1 MNYIKYNI
9 YYIMNTSLKD
19 FDQELYQLIDE
30 EKERQ
35 KCGIELIASENFTSQ
50 SVLDCLGSILTNKY
64 SEGLPGKRY
73 YGGNKV
79 IDKIENLCIQRAL
92 EAYNLDPKEWGC
104 NVQPYSGS
112 VANLAVYIGLLKPH
126 DRIMGLDLPSG
137 GHLTH
142 GFMTA
147 KKRISSTS
155 VFYESIP
162 YKVNDNGLIDYD
174 GMEKLA
180 DAVKPR
186 LIICG
191 ASAYSRDL
199 DYERFSKVA
208 KKQEAYLM
216 ADIAHIS
223 GFVATQEMNNPFKY
237 CDVVTTTTH
246 KSLRGP
252 RAGIIFYRKELEQQI
267 NDSVFP
273 GLQGG
278 PHEHQIAAIA
288 TQLKEVNT
296 PQFKDYIK
304 QVRLNAQKLAKRLEE
319 YEFKIVTGGTDNHLF
334 LVDLRNKGIT
344 GGKMEKILEYVDI
357 SVNKNTIPGDLS
369 ALNPN
374 GIRIGTPAITTR
386 GLKEDDMLYIA
397 EIINRITKIAIKI
410 QNEKGAKTIKEFSE
424 YFKEYTELDEIRKE
438 INDYMSKKEFY
449 S

>member
-1 MNYIKYNI
+1 
-9 YYIMNTSLKD
+9 MNTSLKD
-19 FDQELYQLIDE
+19 FDPELHQLIDE

-73 YGGNKV
+73 YGGNEV
-79 IDKIENLCIQRAL
+79 IDKIENLCIKRAL
-92 EAYNLDPKEWGC
+92 EAYGLNPKEWGC

-112 VANLAVYIGLLKPH
+112 VANLAVYLGLLKPH

-147 KKRISSTS
+147 KKRVSGTS
-155 VFYESIP
+155 VYYESIP
-162 YKVNDNGLIDYD
+162 YKVNNEGIIDYE

-180 DAVKPR
+180 DIVKPK

-191 ASAYSRDL
+191 ASAYSRDFEY
-199 DYERFSKVA
+199 DIFHKVA
-208 KKQEAYLM
+208 KTHEAYLM

-223 GFVATQEMNNPFKY
+223 GFVATKEMKSPFEY
-237 CDVVTTTTH
+237 CDIVTTTTH

-267 NDSVFP
+267 NEAVFP

-278 PHEHQIAAIA
+278 PHENQIAAIA

-296 PQFKDYIK
+296 EEFKEYII
-304 QVRLNAQKLAKRLEE
+304 QVRKNAQTLAKALEHF
-319 YEFKIVTGGTDNHLF
+319 EFKIVTGGTENHLF
-334 LVDLRNKGIT
+334 LIDLRNKGIT

-424 YFKEYTELDEIRKE
+424 YFKEYAELDEIRKE